1 MAISAPI
8 NEDTW
13 QRVCAEDDVWEGEM
27 SFQVLPDGMAVLLV
41 NPDGRIRAFQGVCPH
56 QATLLA
62 DADFDGEII
71 TCPGHLWEFD
81 ACSGA
86 GINPANSRLREYP
99 SCVRSG
105 ELFIQIAADGQAQRT
120 AGDRGKASPS

>member
-1 MAISAPI
+1 MATEITEGI
-8 NEDTW
+8 W

-27 SFQVLPDGMAVLLV
+27 SHRVLPDGATLLLV
-41 NPDGRIRAFQGVCPH
+41 NPDGRIRAFQGMCPH
-56 QATLLA
+56 QATSLA

-86 GINPANSRLREYP
+86 GINPANSRLCEYP
-99 SCVRSG
+99 ASVRSG
-105 ELFIQIAADGQAQRT
+105 ELFVQITAQGRGR
-120 AGDRGKASPS
+120 AGPS